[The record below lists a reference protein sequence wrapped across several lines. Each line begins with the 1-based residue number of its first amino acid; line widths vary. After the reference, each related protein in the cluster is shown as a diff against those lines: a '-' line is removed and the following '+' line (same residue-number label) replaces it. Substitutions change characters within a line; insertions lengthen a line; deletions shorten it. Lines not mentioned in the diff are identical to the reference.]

1 MYWTSL
7 VVGTKD
13 GCDEVEADGSGNN
26 VDWCCART
34 GVEVEA
40 EAEAT
45 DDAASDAKASSFF

>member
-1 MYWTSL
+1 